1 MFQWIKAPIPT
12 MHCQICLQLV
22 HVLVI
27 LSTQA
32 HVQNIW
38 SKIQRWAISPPPLF
52 FIVKPS
58 VKIIV
63 LKALNACDEHCSFI
77 FFTSYTAQCGRIYT
91 LTHSRIFPS
100 YTSPPDGASWEQ
112 NSKQN
117 NMSHYNPLN
126 QTIILFKC
134 FTVMCFATQRKATTT
149 KSPAGTSMNLAWL
162 FPLFHTLWK

>member
-1 MFQWIKAPIPT
+1 MFQWIKAPTPT

-38 SKIQRWAISPPPLF
+38 SKIQRWVIF
-52 FIVKPS
+52 FPRFFKPS
-58 VKIIV
+58 VKLIA

-77 FFTSYTAQCGRIYT
+77 FFTSYTAQCRRIYT
-91 LTHSRIFPS
+91 LRHSRIFPS
-100 YTSPPDGASWEQ
+100 YTSPPDGTSWEQ
-112 NSKQN
+112 NSKLN
-117 NMSHYNPLN
+117 NVSHYNPLN
-126 QTIILFKC
+126 QAIILFKC

-149 KSPAGTSMNLAWL
+149 KSPAGTSMNLVRL
-162 FPLFHTLWK
+162 FPLFHTLWE